1 MKVSHQEAESRRS
14 LYEDGGKAI
23 GELLCTYP
31 EKEPQ
36 IWKLVAGAGL
46 WTRKDLAAFK
56 SLWRRDHPVEYSR
69 IRQARYDRKQLAR
82 RRAARLEKTREASKP
97 QAMPTQRRPR
107 KDLRD
112 RK

>member
-1 MKVSHQEAESRRS
+1 MGISHQEAEARRQ
-14 LYEDGGKAI
+14 LYEDGGQAI

-69 IRQARYDRKQLAR
+69 IKQARYDRKQLAR
-82 RRAARLEKTREASKP
+82 RRADNLRSKQQEASAE
-97 QAMPTQRRPR
+97 AMPTSKKAR
-107 KDLRD
+107 KGTDD
-112 RK
+112 